1 MIRLSFSRPDGGV
14 SFFDNPQ
21 GIDSDA
27 LEARLRRKTPNAAG
41 GFYQAVS
48 DDWIRGADVGDLEIP
63 TDRTFRNAWEYN
75 DGVKV
80 NVLKAKDITK
90 NRLRAER
97 KPLLEEQDILFQRAL
112 EIGASTAEIVKEKQR
127 LRDITKQVDS
137 LTSLDKLKALSV

>member
-27 LEARLRRKTPNAAG
+27 LEAHLRRKTPNAAG

-97 KPLLEEQDILFQRAL
+97 KPLLEAQDILFQRAL

>member
-97 KPLLEEQDILFQRAL
+97 KPLLEAQDILFQRAL

>member
-21 GIDSDA
+21 GINSDA
-27 LEARLRRKTPNAAG
+27 LEAHLRRKTPNATG
-41 GFYQAVS
+41 NFYQAVS

-63 TDRTFRNAWEYN
+63 TDRTFRNAWEHN
-75 DGVKV
+75 DGIKV
-80 NVLKAKDITK
+80 NVPKAKDITK

-97 KPLLEEQDILFQRAL
+97 KPLLEAQDILFQRAL
-112 EIGASTAEIVKEKQR
+112 ETGESTEEIVKEKQR

-137 LTSLDKLKALSV
+137 LTSLDELKALGV